1 MTSGERCGFTGCVE
15 RRYSIS
21 TFTPAAQLASQAD
34 AAPFVGPA
42 AGAASEHPTCTGVT
56 PAAVRSGRVCVRRGG
71 WRAAVRSA
79 PSRAA
84 RLRRS
89 VLGERW
95 FLAFQECSDGA
106 VLATG
111 DSRDVHMSNVLKAAE
126 FTRPRAVVDLSGH
139 VSRYAI

>member
-1 MTSGERCGFTGCVE
+1 MFRGERCDCTGRAK

-21 TFTPAAQLASQAD
+21 TFRPAAQLASQAD

-42 AGAASEHPTCTGVT
+42 AGAALELPTCTGVT
-56 PAAVRSGRVCVRRGG
+56 PAAVRSSRVYVRRGG

-89 VLGERW
+89 VLGRRSVAHPEDEGT
-95 FLAFQECSDGA
+95 L
-106 VLATG
+106 
-111 DSRDVHMSNVLKAAE
+111 
-126 FTRPRAVVDLSGH
+126 
-139 VSRYAI
+139 